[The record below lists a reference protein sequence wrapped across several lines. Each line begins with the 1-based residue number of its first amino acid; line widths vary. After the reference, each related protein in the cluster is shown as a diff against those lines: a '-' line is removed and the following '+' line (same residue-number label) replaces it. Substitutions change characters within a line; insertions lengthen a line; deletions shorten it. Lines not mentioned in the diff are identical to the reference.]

1 MTMEYRPVD
10 AVSFRGALKRM
21 ARMEMYLRARRDK
34 MREEKWEN
42 EARNYWEGAQ
52 EREAERG
59 MIEQALQIV
68 LSYQWPPSI
77 ISPDEIENEIEAA
90 IRFMHDH
97 ASEIEKEES
106 P

>member
-1 MTMEYRPVD
+1 MAYQPVD

-21 ARMEMYLRARRDK
+21 ARMEMYLRARRDEA
-34 MREEKWEN
+34 REKKQEN
-42 EARNYWEGAQ
+42 EARDYWEGAE

-77 ISPDEIENEIEAA
+77 ISPDAIENEIEAA
-90 IRFMHDH
+90 IQFMDEHE
-97 ASEIEKEES
+97 AEIKEDDES